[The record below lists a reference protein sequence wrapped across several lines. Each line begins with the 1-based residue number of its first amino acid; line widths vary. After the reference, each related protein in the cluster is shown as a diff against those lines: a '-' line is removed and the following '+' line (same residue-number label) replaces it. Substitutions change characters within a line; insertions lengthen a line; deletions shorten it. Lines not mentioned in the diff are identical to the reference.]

1 MSFFRNERE
10 GRIRAIWRLL
20 LHGLL
25 TCGLMYVAAFPL
37 FYLIEPILPLSP
49 QQPESGQ
56 SELFSPG
63 LLLLMTLSGAIGALL
78 STWIACRWLDH
89 RRLRDLGLRLSPQW
103 WRELRFGTALGA
115 CLIVGILVVELI
127 MGWAEITGSGLTDA
141 GLAEF
146 GVGLLV
152 AIIALVAVGF
162 YEELILRGYQMANIA
177 ESLNMPIWGAAGG
190 VYVAFITT
198 SLTFGLLH
206 LGNPGASLM
215 GVGNIAA
222 SGFLLMGLGYVLTG
236 RLALPIGM
244 HIGWNFAQA
253 MIGLPVSGML
263 IGIPPLLITRVVG
276 GDVWTGGAF
285 GMEEGLLAAVATIA
299 GCGILL
305 AWVRAHTGRIAIDLR
320 IAWPPMPRRRRAAA
334 QPESLTQSSATSR
347 P

>member
-1 MSFFRNERE
+1 MDIFRNPRE
-10 GRIRAIWRLL
+10 GRVRAIWRLVI
-20 LHGLL
+20 HGLL
-25 TCGLMYVAAFPL
+25 TYGLMYLVSFPL
-37 FYLIEPILPLSP
+37 VYLIELILPLTAE
-49 QQPESGQ
+49 QPETGQ
-56 SELFSPG
+56 SALVSPG
-63 LLLLMTLSGAIGALL
+63 LLLLMTLSGGIGALL

-89 RRLRDLGLRLSPQW
+89 RRLRDLGLQFGPQW
-103 WRELRFGTALGA
+103 WRELRFGLVLGA
-115 CLIVGILVVELI
+115 CLIIGILLVELAA
-127 MGWAEITGSGLTDA
+127 GWAVIAGSGLTEA

-162 YEELILRGYQMANIA
+162 YEELILRGYQMVNIA

-190 VYVAFITT
+190 VYIAFITT

-236 RLALPIGM
+236 RLALPIGL

-263 IGIPPLLITRVVG
+263 IDIPALLATRVVG

-285 GMEEGLLAAVATIA
+285 GMEEGLLAAIATII
-299 GCGILL
+299 GCAILL
-305 AWVRAHTGRIAIDLR
+305 VWMHVQAGRIAIAPR
-320 IAWPPMPRRRRAAA
+320 IAWPPMPRRRRAAP